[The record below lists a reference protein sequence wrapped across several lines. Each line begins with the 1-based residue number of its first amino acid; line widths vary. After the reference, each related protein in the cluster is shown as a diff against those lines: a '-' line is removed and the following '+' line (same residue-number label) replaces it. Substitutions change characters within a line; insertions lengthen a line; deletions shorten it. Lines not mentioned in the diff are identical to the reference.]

1 MKLSTTE
8 AIRMLLN
15 ADETVSPEKYEQV
28 MQLFEGI
35 LNVRFAKPPRRWG
48 INRKTQRS
56 LKAGAAAEY
65 MGISVRG
72 LADLAEAGQ
81 ISRIRAGTRTYL
93 YDISDLDHFLDTHK
107 VGTQ

>member
-1 MKLSTTE
+1 V
-8 AIRMLLN
+8 LLN
-15 ADETVSPEKYEQV
+15 ADETISPEEYERA
-28 MQLFEGI
+28 MRHFEGM
-35 LNVRFAKPPRRWG
+35 LNVRFAKPPRRRG

-81 ISRIRAGTRTYL
+81 IPRIRAGTRTYL

-107 VGTQ
+107 VGVK